1 MFITNKQNACWN
13 LNKDLYRHG
22 SFSNDFR
29 LISLFSSLDV
39 SFLMWHESGFRLVLP
54 FVLAH
59 NLLRSTM
66 KLIFSFSKIMPL
78 ASDRAWIKQ
87 KKKAETSR
95 DGHSNYLR
103 NRRKETL
110 KAKLNIIVCDSKLIF
125 IIIDDSPDPTEYL
138 YKLFIRFPLIFIL
151 LSWCSLF
158 DRFMSFTINLLK
170 IAPPETARESRPR
183 WSEFIQETTLRTN
196 V

>member
-1 MFITNKQNACWN
+1 MAWEQIPTCLAFCSCPQSSTLDDEIN
-13 LNKDLYRHG
+13 
-22 SFSNDFR
+22 F
-29 LISLFSSLDV
+29 LIL
-39 SFLMWHESGFRLVLP
+39 ENYTTRERSGM
-54 FVLAH
+54 
-59 NLLRSTM
+59 NQT
-66 KLIFSFSKIMPL
+66 
-78 ASDRAWIKQ
+78 